1 MEQQGLAKDIACYH
15 GVVSLMASQIGHYE
29 DVVRVPAGRR
39 SRDLPLWLHA
49 TLLYRWHL
57 SHMKLS
63 RRRCLTP

>member
-39 SRDLPLWLHA
+39 SATCLCGYTLP
-49 TLLYRWHL
+49 YYIDGIY
-57 SHMKLS
+57 
-63 RRRCLTP
+63 PI